1 VLSATTRTELEKDA
15 RRDPL
20 ARGTLLALSAAA
32 VIALLLAASGLALAV
47 RSDLRDDRGELYDLE
62 AQGASP
68 RLLRRVVRF
77 RALALSVAGLVA
89 GAVVGVG
96 LVALVTR
103 VVAVTARGGAAEPPL
118 AATLDPVVV
127 VSGGAAFVLLA
138 VILVGATTR
147 RAFAEGRGPAFREAD

>member
-15 RRDPL
+15 KRDPL

-77 RALALSVAGLVA
+77 RALVLSVAGLVA

-96 LVALVTR
+96 LVTLVTR

-118 AATLDPVVV
+118 AATLDPIVV
-127 VSGGAAFVLLA
+127 VSGGAVFILLA
-138 VILVGATTR
+138 VVLVGTTTR
-147 RAFAEGRGPAFREAD
+147 RAFAEARGPAFRDVE